1 MELVNGVSV
10 FAGEINTS
18 GDIQGHSPDILVSTD
33 TTLTVDQCKGQVIYV
48 TATATLTL
56 PAVTD
61 DGMLVTVYSTT
72 AAAVMVNPDNADRI
86 VLNGAAGGAG
96 KELTSDSQ
104 AGSFIVLHNDDA
116 DGWRT
121 LGRSG
126 VWTMEA

>member
-1 MELVNGVSV
+1 MEIVNGVSV

-33 TTLTVDQCKGQVIYV
+33 TTLTIDQCKGQVIYV

-72 AAAVMVNPDNADRI
+72 AAAVMVNPDDADRI

-96 KELTSDSQ
+96 KLTSDSQ